1 MTQFD
6 GPLTNRVPLAAAQR
20 PLAQQIGIAFT
31 GLGEAADTLGE
42 KVVCERLL
50 AWRTAEAGRVNSAL
64 VSLRTKPRLISSMRL
79 HIKDRDCA
87 RRPRQVRRFAWR

>member
-6 GPLTNRVPLAAAQR
+6 GPLTNRVPIGGGATAAR
-20 PLAQQIGIAFT
+20 TTDRGYVHS
-31 GLGEAADTLGE
+31 LGEADDTGGG
-42 KVVCERLL
+42 KVVRERLL
-50 AWRTAEAGRVNSAL
+50 AWRTAEAGCLDGAL
-64 VSLRTKPRLISSMRL
+64 VSLRTKPRLISAMRL